1 MKAKKSR
8 KTTPVPIIKKKTSW
22 YNTIINT
29 GYVSSVIDGVAI
41 IRGLKN
47 VKLGE
52 TLNFVD
58 KNKNNITILSGM
70 ALNLNESSVSA
81 VLFGDERLIK
91 PGTKVIGKGVV
102 ISVPV
107 GTNLLGRVVDSL
119 GCIIDGLE
127 PLKNIV

>member
-1 MKAKKSR
+1 MA
-8 KTTPVPIIKKKTSW
+8 V
-22 YNTIINT
+22 
-29 GYVSSVIDGVAI
+29 

-58 KNKNNITILSGM
+58 KNKNNSVLLSGM

-107 GTNLLGRVVDSL
+107 GTSLLGRVVDSL
-119 GCIIDGLE
+119 GDIIDGSE
-127 PLKNIV
+127 SLKNIT